1 MSSFINIILNTI
13 NVIIAIIIREILYN
27 FFIKS
32 LQFTAN
38 LLITKLRVSSSII
51 QIQFGGIPLRG
62 GTKQFEN

>member
-1 MSSFINIILNTI
+1 MKRVSDQTSDLAS
-13 NVIIAIIIREILYN
+13 AIGAI
-27 FFIKS
+27 FM

-38 LLITKLRVSSSII
+38 LLIIKLRVSSSII

>member
-1 MSSFINIILNTI
+1 MECVSDQTSDLAS
-13 NVIIAIIIREILYN
+13 AIGAI
-27 FFIKS
+27 FM

-38 LLITKLRVSSSII
+38 LLIIKLRVSSSII